1 MAISATTD
9 FNTTVG
15 ESIEEAFELCG
26 KEVRSG
32 NDLRTAR
39 RSINYL
45 TLEWAN
51 EGINMWLIESNTL
64 TLVDGTAVYELDADT
79 MSVLDVVLRT
89 GSGTAAQQDTTLE
102 RVSFTTYSQVAN
114 KNLTGTPT
122 QFSMNR
128 QGVRDV
134 TAGVDRAEQMVLWP
148 VPDGAVAREVEY
160 WIMRRIN
167 DTGGNIDNTMEIPSR
182 FHPAFVYGLAYRLSM
197 KIAPERTQMLKIE
210 YRELFTKAAEE
221 DRVKE
226 DLRIVPD
233 LTGY

>member
-1 MAISATTD
+1 MAIGTTTD
-9 FNTTVG
+9 FNPTVG

-51 EGINMWLIESNTL
+51 EGINLWLIESNTL
-64 TLVDGTAVYELDADT
+64 TLVDGTASYDLDEDT

-89 GSGTAAQQDTTLE
+89 SSGTEAQFDTTLD
-102 RVSFTTYSQVAN
+102 RISFTTYSQQSL
-114 KNLTGTPT
+114 KNMTGTPT
-122 QFSMNR
+122 QFTLNR
-128 QGVRDV
+128 VGVRDV
-134 TAGVDRAEQMVLWP
+134 TTGVDRPDSMVLWP
-148 VPDGAVAREVEY
+148 VPDGTVAREIEY
-160 WIMRRIN
+160 WVMRRLA
-167 DTGGNIDNTMEIPSR
+167 DAGGNIDNTMEIPSR
-182 FHPAFVYGLAYRLSM
+182 FHPAFVYGLAFRLSM
-197 KIAPERTQMLKIE
+197 KIAPARAQMLKGE
-210 YRELFTKAAEE
+210 YTELFKKATEE

-226 DLRIVPD
+226 DLRIIPD

>member
-9 FNTTVG
+9 FNPTVG

-160 WIMRRIN
+160 
-167 DTGGNIDNTMEIPSR
+167 
-182 FHPAFVYGLAYRLSM
+182 
-197 KIAPERTQMLKIE
+197 
-210 YRELFTKAAEE
+210 
-221 DRVKE
+221 
-226 DLRIVPD
+226 
-233 LTGY
+233 